1 MTRVLRAPSLVF
13 VFAVLALATRTR
25 TGPRLTRSLLVAALV
40 HAFSPQPQLGLER
53 VPAILARLIVEV
65 LADDTLTV
73 SKVS

>member
-1 MTRVLRAPSLVF
+1 
-13 VFAVLALATRTR
+13 
-25 TGPRLTRSLLVAALV
+25 V
-40 HAFSPQPQLGLER
+40 HTFSPQPQLGLER